1 LELADRVVLVT
12 GAATGLGRATAL
24 AFAAHDVRAVVV
36 NFRGHAAEA
45 AAVVDEVQR
54 LGRQAFP
61 IQADIRDGD
70 DVSRMIDAV
79 GSRYGRLDV
88 LVNNAGATHWVP
100 FRNLED
106 MTDEKWHEILDVNLV
121 GAFRCARA
129 AAPLLAAHEGAIVNV
144 ASISGVLA
152 LETASSIAYSA
163 SKAALIS
170 LTRSLAVALAPEV
183 RVNAVAPAFT
193 DTEWMRSHYGEQF
206 EERAAAAARSFPLGR
221 IARQEDVAAAIVA
234 LVIGGDFI
242 TGQTILV
249 DGGRSIV

>member
-1 LELADRVVLVT
+1 MDLTDRVVLVT
-12 GAATGLGRATAL
+12 GAATGLGRATAV
-24 AFAAHDVRAVVV
+24 AFAAHEVRAIVV
-36 NFRGHAAEA
+36 NYRGRPTEA
-45 AAVVDEVQR
+45 AAVVDEVLR
-54 LGRQAFP
+54 LGREALP
-61 IQADIRDGD
+61 IQADIRDDGD
-70 DVSRMIDAV
+70 VRRMIDAI

-88 LVNNAGATHWVP
+88 LVNNAGITHWVP
-100 FRNLED
+100 IRNLDE
-106 MTDEKWHEILDVNLV
+106 MTDEKWHEILDVNLL

-144 ASISGVLA
+144 SSISGVRA

-193 DTEWMRSHYGEQF
+193 DTEWMRSHYGDEF

-234 LVIGGDFI
+234 LVTGGDFI

>member
-1 LELADRVVLVT
+1 MELAGRVVLVT

-24 AFAAHDVRAVVV
+24 AFAAHEVRAVVV
-36 NFRGHAAEA
+36 NFRGRSAEA

-61 IQADIRDGD
+61 VQADIRNGD
-70 DVSRMIDAV
+70 DVRRMIDAV

-88 LVNNAGATHWVP
+88 LVNNAGTTHWVP
-100 FRNLED
+100 FRNLD
-106 MTDEKWHEILDVNLV
+106 KMTDEMWHDILDVNLV